1 MKAVMELLTVYI
13 IHSLGSGIIHWIY
26 RILTHWRTLL
36 VHTISLCL
44 IEISILLV
52 RYRPSVLWSQ
62 SNFMIIW

>member
-13 IHSLGSGIIHWIY
+13 IHSLGSGIIHRIY
-26 RILTHWRTLL
+26 RILTHRRTLL